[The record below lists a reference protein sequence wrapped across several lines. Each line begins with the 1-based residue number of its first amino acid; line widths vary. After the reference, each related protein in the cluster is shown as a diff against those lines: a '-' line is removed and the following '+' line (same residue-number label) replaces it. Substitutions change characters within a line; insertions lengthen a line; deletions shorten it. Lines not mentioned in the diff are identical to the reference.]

1 MDLYCGIDLG
11 ARRSHVCVVDERGAI
26 RLERGVDNELTSMA
40 ALFGS
45 FGGTMHVVVES
56 TFNWY
61 WLADGLIERGYNVTL
76 AHPFAL
82 RAITGARV
90 KTDKRDARA
99 LAQLLRLD
107 AIPRAA
113 IIPKAQRT
121 IRDIMRRRIHL
132 VRQRATELGSLRRI
146 FLRNGLLE
154 QARWRAEQIVDL
166 NADAVVTHPLEQL
179 EVRQHR
185 ERYAWLTAQI
195 DTLERAV
202 VVEAKAIDSVGFNLL
217 QTLPGVST
225 ILALTILFEVGDI
238 GRFRSA
244 KAFSSYC
251 RVVPGVYQSGSVK
264 RRRGEQ
270 SKQGNPYL
278 KWAFN
283 QAALH
288 AVRHYDA
295 PRRCFEKHLAAH
307 AGPAGKVIAYN
318 TVAHKLAVAAFHILR
333 DGVAYQEERLF
344 GTA

>member
-11 ARRSHVCVVDERGAI
+11 ARRSHICVVDAKGAI
-26 RLERGVDNELTSMA
+26 RLERGVENELASMA
-40 ALFGS
+40 SLFAS

-61 WLADGLIERGYNVTL
+61 WLADGLLEHGFNVTL

-90 KTDKRDARA
+90 KTDKRDARK
-99 LAQLLRLD
+99 LAELHRLG

-113 IIPKAQRT
+113 IIPKPQRT

-146 FLRNGLLE
+146 FLRVGRLDAA
-154 QARWRAEQIVDL
+154 QWRAEQIVALDS
-166 NADAVVTHPLEQL
+166 DPVVTHPLEQL

-185 ERYAWLTAQI
+185 ERYAWLTEQI
-195 DTLERAV
+195 ETLERAV
-202 VVEAKAIDSVGFNLL
+202 VAEARSVDSDGFKLL

-238 GRFRSA
+238 ARFRSA

-283 QAALH
+283 QAAMH
-288 AVRHYDA
+288 AVRHYAA
-295 PRRCFEKHLAAH
+295 PRRCFDKHLASH

-318 TVAHKLAVAAFHILR
+318 TVAHKLAVAAFHIMR

>member
-11 ARRSHVCVVDERGAI
+11 ARRSNVCVVDAEGGI
-26 RLERGVDNELTSMA
+26 RFERGVENELASMS
-40 ALFGS
+40 ALFAS

-61 WLADGLIERGYNVTL
+61 WLADGLSEHGYSVTL
-76 AHPFAL
+76 AHPLAL

-90 KTDKRDARA
+90 KTDKRDART
-99 LAQLLRLD
+99 LAQLHRLG

-113 IIPKAQRT
+113 IVPKPQRT

-146 FLRNGLLE
+146 FLRDGRLE
-154 QARWRAEQIVDL
+154 EARWRAEHIVALD
-166 NADAVVTHPLEQL
+166 ADVVVTHPLEQL

-185 ERYAWLTAQI
+185 ERYAWLTEQI
-195 DTLERAV
+195 DAIERAV
-202 VVEAKAIDSVGFNLL
+202 VVEAKAVDAAGFKLL
-217 QTLPGVST
+217 QTMPGIST

-238 GRFRSA
+238 ARFRSA

-251 RVVPGVYQSGSVK
+251 RVVPGIYQSGSVK
-264 RRRGEQ
+264 RRRGAQ

-288 AVRHYDA
+288 AVRNYA
-295 PRRCFEKHLAAH
+295 AARRCFDKHLAAH

-318 TVAHKLAVAAFHILR
+318 TIAHKLAVAAFHIMR
-333 DGVAYQEERLF
+333 DGVPYEEARLF